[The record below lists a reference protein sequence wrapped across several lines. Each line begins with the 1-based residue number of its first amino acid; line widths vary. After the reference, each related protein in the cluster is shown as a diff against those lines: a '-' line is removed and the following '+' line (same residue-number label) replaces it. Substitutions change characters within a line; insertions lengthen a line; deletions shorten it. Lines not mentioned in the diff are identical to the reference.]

1 MIFWLLDVKSNVN
14 VNGKVVGFDY
24 INTYYDYSD
33 AFKAATELCE
43 TKDVL
48 DVSIHKWILKDDG
61 TQDHSE
67 DSDSIPFHFQKSWG
81 DVIWK

>member
-1 MIFWLLDVKSNVN
+1 MIFCLLDVKSNVN

-67 DSDSIPFHFQKSWG
+67 DSDSIPFHFQKS
-81 DVIWK
+81 